1 MTATIT
7 PQQPGQQTGRDGFA
21 QVLRAEWTKFRT
33 VRGWVIGTLVAVL
46 VTAGIGLFAAGASS
60 SSCQNASGSNG
71 GPVRTGQ
78 GCQTG
83 IPPVGPAGYAVSD
96 SFYFV
101 RQPLAGNGSIT
112 VQITSL
118 TGLLPSTTSNG
129 SDTRPGLVPW
139 AKAGIIIKESTQ
151 PGSAYAAMM
160 VTADHGVRMQ
170 DDYTS
175 DTAGQPG
182 AVSAASPRWL
192 RLTRSGDTI
201 TGYDSAD
208 GTHWTQVGTVHLTGL
223 PSTVQAGLFAA
234 SPAYQAISE
243 NFGGGENG
251 IVATTQ
257 DTAVFDHL
265 SRSGTWLG
273 GAWTGDYIGAADGSG
288 IGGYH
293 QVGGRFAVT
302 GSGDI
307 APAVT
312 GQAGDVGATITE
324 HLVGTFAGLIA
335 VIVVATIFITAEY
348 RRGLIRITL
357 AASPRR
363 SRVLAAKAIV
373 IGSVTF
379 VAGLAAAA
387 AAVIFGAQLAN
398 ARGSYLYPVPGPTEL
413 RIIVGT
419 ALLIALAAVL
429 ALALGTMLR
438 RSAAAVTL
446 VIVAIV
452 LPYLLGVASV
462 LPVSASDWLLRITPA
477 AAFAIQQAAPQYPQV
492 TALYSPSSGYFPLA
506 PWAGLA
512 VLCAYAALA
521 LGLAVVLLRRRDNG
535 QAQGERGVSAQY

>member
-1 MTATIT
+1 MTAGPVT
-7 PQQPGQQTGRDGFA
+7 PYRPGQQTGRDGFA
-21 QVLRAEWTKFRT
+21 QLLHAEWTKFRT
-33 VRGWVIGTLVAVL
+33 VRGWVIGTVVAVL
-46 VTAGIGLFAAGASS
+46 VTAGLGLFAAGATS
-60 SSCQNASGSNG
+60 SSCQSTSG
-71 GPVRTGQ
+71 GPARSGPGVPHGHSPGGAGRLCGQRQLLLRAPAAGRERQHHRPDHLADRPDPGHDGPRT
-78 GCQTG
+78 
-83 IPPVGPAGYAVSD
+83 D
-96 SFYFV
+96 K
-101 RQPLAGNGSIT
+101 
-112 VQITSL
+112 
-118 TGLLPSTTSNG
+118 
-129 SDTRPGLVPW
+129 RPGLVPW

-170 DDYTS
+170 DDYTN

-182 AVSAASPRWL
+182 AVSPASPRWL

-208 GTHWTQVGTVHLTGL
+208 GTHWTQVGTVRLAGL

-251 IVATTQ
+251 IVAPSQ

-265 SRSGTWLG
+265 SRSGAWLG
-273 GAWTGDYIGAADGSG
+273 GTWTGDYIGAADGSG

-293 QVGGRFAVT
+293 QAGSRFTVT

-307 APAVT
+307 APVVT
-312 GQAGDVGATITE
+312 GQAGDVGTTITE

-363 SRVLAAKAIV
+363 GRVLAAKAIV

-387 AAVIFGAQLAN
+387 AAVIFGARLAS
-398 ARGSYLYPVPGPTEL
+398 ARGSYVYPVPWPTEL
-413 RIIVGT
+413 RVVVGT
-419 ALLIALAAVL
+419 GLLIAVAAVL
-429 ALALGTMLR
+429 ALALGTVLR
-438 RSAAAVTL
+438 RSAAAVTI

-477 AAFAIQQAAPQYPQV
+477 AAFAIQQAMPQYPQV

-521 LGLAVVLLRRRDNG
+521 LGLAVVLLRRRD
-535 QAQGERGVSAQY
+535 A

>member
-1 MTATIT
+1 MSAGTVT
-7 PQQPGQQTGRDGFA
+7 PYRPGQETGRGGFA
-21 QVLRAEWTKFRT
+21 QLLRAEWTKFRT

-46 VTAGIGLFAAGASS
+46 VTAGLGLFAAGASS
-60 SSCQNASGSNG
+60 SSCQSTSG
-71 GPVRTGQ
+71 GPARSGQ
-78 GCQTG
+78 GCTSRT
-83 IPPVGPAGYAVSD
+83 IPPVGPAGEAVSD

-118 TGLLPSTTSNG
+118 TGLLPSTASNG
-129 SDTRPGLVPW
+129 ADTRPGLVPW
-139 AKAGIIIKESTQ
+139 AKAGLIIKESTQ

-170 DDYTS
+170 DDFTN

-182 AVSAASPRWL
+182 TVSPASPRWL

-208 GTHWTQVGTVHLTGL
+208 GTHWTQVGTVRLAGL

-251 IVATTQ
+251 IVAPSQ

-265 SRSGTWLG
+265 SRSGAWPG
-273 GAWTGDYIGAADGSG
+273 GTWTGDYIGAADGSG

-293 QVGGRFAVT
+293 QASGRFTVT

-312 GQAGDVGATITE
+312 GQAGDVGTTITN

-363 SRVLAAKAIV
+363 GRVLAAKAVV

-398 ARGSYLYPVPGPTEL
+398 ARGSYVYPVPWPTEL

-429 ALALGTMLR
+429 ALALGTVLR

-462 LPVSASDWLLRITPA
+462 LPVSTSDWLLRITPA
-477 AAFAIQQAAPQYPQV
+477 AAFAIQQAIPQYPQV

-521 LGLAVVLLRRRDNG
+521 LGLAVVLLRRRD
-535 QAQGERGVSAQY
+535 A